1 MWGLLLAEYIYI
13 SFLFL
18 LHFLSPFFLSP
29 STSVTAVDVVGA
41 GARATTIAAP
51 VVVALTMAVGVGVL
65 GTVEGTVALA
75 DDAYVLEH
83 QNGEFKCLAGA
94 IDPGIP
100 KLRGGRGGR
109 SYDGSGDC
117 KVFVPLADEIK
128 AIAALHIAR
137 SSTLMVRS
145 KKSAT
150 RRSSGCRMAGESLE
164 PKGKTLNSLRQRC
177 WCI

>member
-1 MWGLLLAEYIYI
+1 M
-13 SFLFL
+13 
-18 LHFLSPFFLSP
+18 
-29 STSVTAVDVVGA
+29 GA

-51 VVVALTMAVGVGVL
+51 VVVALAVAVGVGVL
-65 GTVEGTVALA
+65 GTVEGTVALV
-75 DDAYVLEH
+75 DDAYVLPVIEH
-83 QNGEFKCLAGA
+83 QNGEFKCLAGTM
-94 IDPGIP
+94 DSGIP

-109 SYDGSGDC
+109 NYNGSGDG
-117 KVFVPLADEIK
+117 KVFVPLVDEIK

-137 SSTLMVRS
+137 SSTLTVRS